1 MARIRELII
10 ECGFCATRHHSK
22 AFADTE
28 ALESALAA
36 GYTAKCPKCG
46 KNVLCN
52 KVNMTWSVEESGP
65 AGAIEFK

>member
-1 MARIRELII
+1 MARIRELTIQ
-10 ECGFCATRHHSK
+10 CGFCTTRHQSR
-22 AFADTE
+22 AFAETG

-46 KNVLCN
+46 KDILCN
-52 KVNMTWSVEESGP
+52 KANTTWSVEESGP